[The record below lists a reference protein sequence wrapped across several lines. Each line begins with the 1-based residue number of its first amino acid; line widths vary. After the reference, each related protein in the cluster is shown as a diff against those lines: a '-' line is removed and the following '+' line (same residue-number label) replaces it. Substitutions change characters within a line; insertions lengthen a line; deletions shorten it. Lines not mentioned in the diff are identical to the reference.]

1 MKNRRHHQ
9 KREKKGIKV
18 TYISSPMKV
27 KTCASN
33 FRALVQKLTGKYS
46 NVAEATFVEEAHY
59 ENDDYELIMN
69 GSLSSSSLELDEQQW
84 RKVAGPEPHEEE
96 EEEVAPSWLKLKD
109 PTDSLMDVDP
119 LFSEQLVLEYF
130 GFDGL

>member
-59 ENDDYELIMN
+59 ENDDYELMISSWN
-69 GSLSSSSLELDEQQW
+69 SLSYFFKD
-84 RKVAGPEPHEEE
+84 VHAGLHSYLLSYKR
-96 EEEVAPSWLKLKD
+96 AD
-109 PTDSLMDVDP
+109 
-119 LFSEQLVLEYF
+119 
-130 GFDGL
+130 